1 MSDKNRTSIADWE
14 VEDAW
19 IVRPFVIEVWFKDG
33 EHRIIDVSD
42 HLDGPVFEPLRDP
55 DYFLRGAFDLEAGT
69 ITWPNGADYA
79 PEFLRYGP
87 RPLDNDA
94 V

>member
-1 MSDKNRTSIADWE
+1 MSDKSRTSIADWE

-33 EHRIIDVSD
+33 EHRTIDV
-42 HLDGPVFEPLRDP
+42 RDP
-55 DYFLRGAFDLEAGT
+55 DYFLRGAFDREAGT

-87 RPLDNDA
+87 RQPRD
-94 V
+94 

>member
-1 MSDKNRTSIADWE
+1 MSDRHLTSIAEWE

-33 EHRIIDVSD
+33 EHREIDVSD
-42 HLDGPVFEPLRDP
+42 HLHGPVFEPLRDP
-55 DYFLRGAFDLEAGT
+55 DYFLRGAFDPELGT
-69 ITWPNGADYA
+69 ISWPNGADYA

-87 RPLDNDA
+87 QKPRE
-94 V
+94 

>member
-1 MSDKNRTSIADWE
+1 MSDKSRTSIADWE

-33 EHRIIDVSD
+33 EHRTIDVSD
-42 HLDGPVFEPLRDP
+42 NLDGPVFEPLRDP
-55 DYFLRGAFDLEAGT
+55 DYFLRGAFDAEAGT

-87 RPLDNDA
+87 RQPRD
-94 V
+94 